1 MLLCVLQVCEEQRCE
16 EEVFPLSMNL
26 LDRTLSVRSVRRSQL
41 QLLGTTCMYIASKL
55 RETEPLNSRKL
66 VVYTENSIKLCD
78 LMVSSV
84 ASQLACVAV
93 RSTGGGG
100 EAVCIV
106 CSSDEEGGLRV
117 GAQRTSVL
125 VGVHMII
132 LFSPI
137 AYKRIFH

>member
-78 LMVSSV
+78 LMVSCV
-84 ASQLACVAV
+84 ACVWWGKAAGKV
-93 RSTGGGG
+93 QGW
-100 EAVCIV
+100 V
-106 CSSDEEGGLRV
+106 
-117 GAQRTSVL
+117 
-125 VGVHMII
+125 
-132 LFSPI
+132 
-137 AYKRIFH
+137 

>member
-1 MLLCVLQVCEEQRCE
+1 MRPVRVLLCVLQVCEEQRCE

-78 LMVSSV
+78 LMVSCV
-84 ASQLACVAV
+84 ACVASLLESSGCLAKLV
-93 RSTGGGG
+93 TLWPRS
-100 EAVCIV
+100 E
-106 CSSDEEGGLRV
+106 
-117 GAQRTSVL
+117 
-125 VGVHMII
+125 H
-132 LFSPI
+132 
-137 AYKRIFH
+137 